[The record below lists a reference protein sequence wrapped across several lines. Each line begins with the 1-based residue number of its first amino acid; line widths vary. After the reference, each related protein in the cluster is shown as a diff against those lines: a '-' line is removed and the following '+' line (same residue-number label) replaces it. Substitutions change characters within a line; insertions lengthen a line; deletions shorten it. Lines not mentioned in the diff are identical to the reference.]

1 MNKHAE
7 YQLGTYMCD
16 CVLSPCVYSNMHINL
31 YICVYAYVY
40 IYITH
45 THTHTHTHIYI
56 YISFTVYN
64 RENTSKNDITIA
76 N

>member
-31 YICVYAYVY
+31 YMCVYTYVY
-40 IYITH
+40 MKTTEIFVIDQCVF
-45 THTHTHTHIYI
+45 I
-56 YISFTVYN
+56 
-64 RENTSKNDITIA
+64 
-76 N
+76 

>member
-31 YICVYAYVY
+31 YICVYAYV
-40 IYITH
+40 
-45 THTHTHTHIYI
+45 
-56 YISFTVYN
+56 
-64 RENTSKNDITIA
+64 
-76 N
+76 